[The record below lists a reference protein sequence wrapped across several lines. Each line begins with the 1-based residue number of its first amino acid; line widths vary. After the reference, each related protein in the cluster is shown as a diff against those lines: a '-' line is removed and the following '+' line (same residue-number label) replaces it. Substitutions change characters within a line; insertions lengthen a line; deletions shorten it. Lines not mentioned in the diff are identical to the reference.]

1 MDEYDFLGK
10 IAVADSVDSF
20 DRAITPFFGPTFH
33 AKSILAIHFHR
44 TRLPKVLFRW
54 IPDETLCRLF
64 DERYEKLGFMVDP
77 FFHRA
82 FLVQDWEACL
92 LRDIAPDRFE
102 SSEYFT
108 NYFGDTNM
116 VDELGFVA
124 RIDSDTTVHLSM
136 GRNQGQRRF
145 RTNDVAKF
153 RQFAKVLAPKL
164 RQILINQPTEDVVE
178 AQPLDRRF
186 HAMAQARGTD
196 ISMREAEVAALIVQ
210 GHSSRAIG
218 LKLGISSQ
226 TVKVHRRTLY
236 KKLGI
241 SSQNE
246 LFGLLVSYV
255 GTDR

>member
-1 MDEYDFLGK
+1 MDEYDFLGE
-10 IAVADSVDSF
+10 IALADDIDSF
-20 DRAITPFFGPTFH
+20 DRAITAFGSQTFR

-44 TRLPKVLFRW
+44 SRLPKILFRW
-54 IPDETLCRLF
+54 IPDETLRQLF
-64 DERYEKLGFMVDP
+64 DERYDKLGYMVDP

-82 FLVQDWEACL
+82 FTVKDWEACL

-108 NYFGDTNM
+108 NYFGATNM

-124 RIDSDTTVHLSM
+124 RIDETSAVHLSM
-136 GRNQGQRRF
+136 GRNHGQRRF
-145 RTNDVAKF
+145 RATELAKF
-153 RQFAKVLAPKL
+153 QQLAKVLAPKL
-164 RQILINQPTEDVVE
+164 RQVLVNQPAVE
-178 AQPLDRRF
+178 VMESQPLDSRF
-186 HAMAQARGTD
+186 HAMAHARRTD

-218 LKLGISSQ
+218 LKLGISIQ
-226 TVKVHRRTLY
+226 TVKVHRRSLY
-236 KKLGI
+236 KKLSI

-255 GTDR
+255 GSNA